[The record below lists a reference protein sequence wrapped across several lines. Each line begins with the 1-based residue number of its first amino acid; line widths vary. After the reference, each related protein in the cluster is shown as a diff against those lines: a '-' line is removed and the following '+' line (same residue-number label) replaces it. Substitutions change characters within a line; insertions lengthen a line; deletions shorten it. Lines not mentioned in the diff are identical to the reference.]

1 MPPDVFHIVAGFV
14 GLNKHCC
21 AFKYAGWR
29 GVFGFLRVHMMRR
42 LDEKYGKNDIPQY
55 DWRMYQEGRKA
66 ARDFLIFRAPFV
78 VVGALALR
86 ELVRVG
92 GPAAILRGWRRRRK
106 QRGLLYDSKSND

>member
-1 MPPDVFHIVAGFV
+1 
-14 GLNKHCC
+14 
-21 AFKYAGWR
+21 
-29 GVFGFLRVHMMRR
+29 MRR

-66 ARDFLIFRAPFV
+66 ARDFLIFRAPSSPS
-78 VVGALALR
+78 ARRALR
-86 ELVRVG
+86 ELARG